1 MLLALMKHVHV
12 GSLALLLVLSP
23 SPRLL
28 SAQDTSGSVAGI
40 WLGTLHM
47 GTLSFRDQVHLQL
60 AGGAWTCSIDSL
72 DRKLYDAPCTNVQV
86 SGQNLS
92 LDVPAVNGKYVAT
105 LSPDGK
111 TLTGTYTQGTTGS
124 LTLERQA
131 SAIPPAADRD
141 FKTELELQVLTY
153 FKPTRFTADRTDI
166 LKAGTVLVLRKQR
179 LLMYAITEKLPPT
192 NVYKNGRIGLGTGT
206 AFDVLTSTSD
216 SRIPQRTFV
225 ESEKFWMSSVTF
237 ADDGF
242 LVNLVS
248 DPYNDVRYYGK
259 LKIPYNKKAMPT
271 SVEVIKAVLEVVAP
285 DASTAADT
293 SVNTAAAEPQQPAAP
308 PAAAVAPIA
317 PPPPPAD
324 APPPAPKTIAIGQTK
339 DMVVAIL
346 GQPQKVVNL
355 GKKEIDVYPDLKVT
369 FVDNKVS
376 DVQ

>member
-1 MLLALMKHVHV
+1 MLLALMKHVYV
-12 GSLALLLVLSP
+12 RSLALLLVLSP
-23 SPRLL
+23 LSQTL

-47 GTLSFRDQVHLQL
+47 GTTSLRDQLHLQL
-60 AGGAWTCSIDSL
+60 TGGAWTCTIDSL
-72 DRKLYDAPCTNVQV
+72 DRKLYDAPCSNVQV

-111 TLTGTYTQGTTGS
+111 TLTGTYTQGASGS
-124 LTLERQA
+124 LNMERQ
-131 SAIPPAADRD
+131 STAIPPAADRD

-166 LKAGTVLVLRKQR
+166 LKAGTVLVLKKQR
-179 LLMYAITEKLPPT
+179 LLMYATTEKLPPT
-192 NVYKNGRIGLGTGT
+192 NVYKNGRIGLGSGT

-248 DPYNDVRYYGK
+248 DPYADVRYYGK

-285 DASTAADT
+285 DGDTTQSAD
-293 SVNTAAAEPQQPAAP
+293 AAP
-308 PAAAVAPIA
+308 APAPPPAPSTTAPIA
-317 PPPPPAD
+317 PPPPPSD

-346 GQPQKVVNL
+346 GQPQKIVNL